1 VKTLGTGLNAKLR
14 YRNRY
19 FSAGITGKVSGRFSR
34 SDRTDFSAINVCD
47 FQYGSNLQYTI
58 PIVKLSLA
66 TDVTMYSR
74 RGYHSSVMNTN
85 DLIWNAQVTHP
96 FAKGRIVAK
105 LQAFDLLH
113 QLTTTGY
120 SVNAQ
125 GRTETWYNSV
135 PRYLMFSLSFNLIK
149 GKNK

>member
-1 VKTLGTGLNAKLR
+1 
-14 YRNRY
+14 
-19 FSAGITGKVSGRFSR
+19 
-34 SDRTDFSAINVCD
+34 
-47 FQYGSNLQYTI
+47 
-58 PIVKLSLA
+58 
-66 TDVTMYSR
+66 
-74 RGYHSSVMNTN
+74 MNTN

-125 GRTETWYNSV
+125 GRTETWYNSI